1 MSVPESLF
9 VPGPVLFQEKDFFL
23 LSVCTGPKK
32 MGYFSNLKNSPR
44 SKGMEDIIARGY
56 SNTGGLSKLTW
67 ECKTY
72 KRNDIDTA
80 TVSSTLCPLLHFFA
94 GESDAKNALVF
105 HLFLHM
111 AEVDLQTLVIFDNVI
126 SLISYCIRYLVYT
139 LCAIKTFIK
148 KSHKYK

>member
-1 MSVPESLF
+1 MCAYAFVCLETFLHCNVSVPESLF

-32 MGYFSNLKNSPR
+32 MGYFSNLKNSPH

-56 SNTGGLSKLTW
+56 SNTGELSKLTW

-80 TVSSTLCPLLHFFA
+80 TVSSTLCPLLHFLLGNLMPRMHLSSIYFCTWQRLTYKLLL
-94 GESDAKNALVF
+94 SLTM
-105 HLFLHM
+105 LFL
-111 AEVDLQTLVIFDNVI
+111 
-126 SLISYCIRYLVYT
+126 
-139 LCAIKTFIK
+139 
-148 KSHKYK
+148 